1 MAVNYGLGGFQ
12 NGSAYGYF
20 SSNVSDTRTFA
31 NKDEYEKIKNVFT
44 EGSYLNTIVR
54 ENFNFDIFASG
65 TFYVKYSITTKNNN
79 GDNFNLGVSINENTP
94 AANTICAFNSKQND
108 EYTTTSSCLMYIEK
122 GQTLNLVI
130 ANTTDEDTIDIINAN
145 LTIIRIGSI
154 NTAYH
159 SGFGSGQA
167 FINLRFSGED
177 NFSYAATNTYYP
189 FNFTTTAYNTD
200 GINYPTNNLKI
211 IQNGFYLI
219 DWNIACNGSSNQ
231 DLQMGLLLNGNTDAF
246 KLNQPKQ
253 KFQLKG
259 R

>member
-20 SSNVSDTRTFA
+20 SSKTLEPRTFSST
-31 NKDEYEKIKNVFT
+31 DEYEVIKNVFVAF
-44 EGSYLNTIVR
+44 SYLNISLDQTNR
-54 ENFNFDIFASG
+54 WFFDINASG
-65 TFYVKYSITTKNNN
+65 TFYVKYSITTKDNN
-79 GDNFNLGVSINENTP
+79 GDNFNLGVSINENIP

-108 EYTTTSSCLMYIEK
+108 EFTTTSSCLMYIEK
-122 GQTLNLVI
+122 GQTINLAI
-130 ANTTDEDTIDIINAN
+130 ANTTGTDKIDIINAN
-145 LTIIRIGSI
+145 ITIIRIGSI
-154 NTAYH
+154 NTAYR
-159 SGFGSGQA
+159 SGFGSGEA
-167 FINLRFSGED
+167 FINLRYSGAD

-189 FNFTTTAYNTD
+189 FNFSTTAYNSD

-219 DWNIACNGSSNQ
+219 DWNIACSGSSNQ

-253 KFQLKG
+253 I
-259 R
+259 